1 MADKFTLFEL
11 HLHAEDNEF
20 TSDMEISSD
29 LGSLLQRRLGLGGE
43 SEEETEEDD
52 AALGEELKAEVDERT
67 PIDATAD
74 GGDTMHVDEEEGE
87 NGGAVVEI
95 DPDTDVSEDEN
106 EDKDEDE
113 SSSRSKTKLLF
124 TVLLLVGI
132 VFLAKR
138 YLDGDGLEDEFED
151 EFEEL

>member
-1 MADKFTLFEL
+1 MADKFTLLEL
-11 HLHAEDNEF
+11 HLHADNNEF
-20 TSDMEISSD
+20 KSDMEISSD

-74 GGDTMHVDEEEGE
+74 GGDTVQVDEEEEGGE
-87 NGGAVVEI
+87 GAVVEI
-95 DPDTDVSEDEN
+95 DPDADVSEDGDE
-106 EDKDEDE
+106 DEDE
-113 SSSRSKTKLLF
+113 SSGRSKTKMLF
-124 TVLLLVGI
+124 TLLLLVGI